1 MEEVK
6 QLPLFQAPG
15 WWRESLLEGIT
26 CQHGAAVAG
35 WPGRQATAPVHAG
48 ILLLAA
54 EISASFLQCS
64 NFTAG
69 EGGSAAAT
77 G

>member
-1 MEEVK
+1 MK
-6 QLPLFQAPG
+6 F
-15 WWRESLLEGIT
+15 LLWQIT
-26 CQHGAAVAG
+26 HQHGAAMAVC
-35 WPGRQATAPVHAG
+35 PCREATAHVHAE

-69 EGGSAAAT
+69 GGGSAAAKDEACT
-77 G
+77 RVGFKH